1 VNFHLT
7 PRWRR
12 ALIAGAV
19 VLCALVFIEVF
30 GISTWFVLVEGR
42 NLGGG
47 KPDPAM
53 WKTPVAL
60 KDLSVSTAPGKK
72 LSYFGYEFEV
82 PWNDL
87 DEQKTKLLR
96 SWQVISFHSGN
107 AVVFY
112 TAPPDAFV
120 NNVFEKSGREKD
132 ALRQYYGTTS
142 DYAFTRAILETTPDD
157 IGLLTTNRAAAR
169 KIALLLFKS
178 IETAANGGGSG
189 IFLIRRGDF
198 RGFQYGDPASHP
210 PEVQVDLYSDKV
222 HLHFVFP
229 QKKGSVGASQAEI
242 NRVIQTVRPID
253 GGPIENQ

>member
-12 ALIAGAV
+12 ALIAGAIV
-19 VLCALVFIEVF
+19 SCALAFLGVF

-42 NLGGG
+42 NVGGG

-60 KDLSVSTAPGKK
+60 KDLSISTAPGRK

-87 DEQKTKLLR
+87 DERMTKPIGA
-96 SWQVISFHSGN
+96 WQAISFLSGKKL
-107 AVVFY
+107 VFY
-112 TAPPDAFV
+112 TEAPDGFVDAVFGKTGPDK
-120 NNVFEKSGREKD
+120 E
-132 ALRQYYGTTS
+132 ALKQYYGAVS
-142 DYAFTRAILETTPDD
+142 DYAFARVTLETTPDD
-157 IGLLTTNRAAAR
+157 IGLLTTNRAASR
-169 KIALLLFKS
+169 KIVLLLLKS
-178 IETAANGGGSG
+178 VETAANGGGSG
-189 IFLIRRGDF
+189 IFLIQTRDF

-229 QKKGSVGASQAEI
+229 QNKGSVGTSQAEI
-242 NRVIQTVRPID
+242 NRVIQTVRPANAA
-253 GGPIENQ
+253 PLVEQ